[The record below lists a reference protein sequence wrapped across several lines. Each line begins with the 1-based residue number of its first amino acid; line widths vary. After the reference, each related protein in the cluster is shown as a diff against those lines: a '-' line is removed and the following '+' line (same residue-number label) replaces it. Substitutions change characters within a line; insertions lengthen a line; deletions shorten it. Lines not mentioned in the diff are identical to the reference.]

1 MKRLGCLMLLIM
13 MLALGLSAC
22 GDTATSAVT
31 TSAATTSAA
40 TTTSAAATTTSAATT
55 TTSAATTSAATT
67 TSSSTTAASAA
78 TTQAAASSGKP
89 VKIVWWHIQTGEPG
103 KTQWQT
109 MANTYMKSHPN
120 VTIEINVLD
129 NDAFKSKLATAMQ
142 SGNPPDLFQSWGGGT
157 MQEYAKA
164 GLLKDI
170 TSDLQGEWGNSFSKS
185 VLDLYGMDGKYYG
198 VPWDIGMVGFW
209 YNKALFQ
216 KAGISDTPKT
226 WSEFLSDVQKLKSA
240 GITPIALGGK
250 DEWPGAFYW
259 EYLATRIGGQDA
271 FNKAYSHSGSFADPT
286 FVQAGKDLQQL
297 VALNPFEKGYLGLVF
312 NDESALMGNGQ
323 AAMELMGQ
331 WAPGNEKDN
340 ASNKQ
345 GLGSN
350 LGFFPF
356 PAVDGGAGKLTD
368 VLGGG
373 NGFSIGKN
381 APAETVDFLRFL
393 TSVDNEKTLASTGTA
408 LPPVKGAETAIT
420 DPLLQQVHDA
430 ANSAPYFQMYYDQFL
445 PPAVGGVINDQTQG
459 LFAGTIT
466 PEAAAQAIA
475 NSYNSSK

>member
-1 MKRLGCLMLLIM
+1 MKRLCCLVMLVIV
-13 MLALGLSAC
+13 LALGLAAC
-22 GDTATSAVT
+22 GDTATP
-31 TSAATTSAA
+31 ATTNAA
-40 TTTSAAATTTSAATT
+40 TTTSSSTTTS
-55 TTSAATTSAATT
+55 ATT

-78 TTQAAASSGKP
+78 SSGSP
-89 VKIVWWHIQTGEPG
+89 VKIVWWHIQTGEPA
-103 KTQWQT
+103 KSQWQT
-109 MANTYMKSHPN
+109 MANAYMKAHPN
-120 VTIEINVLD
+120 VTIEINVLE
-129 NDAFKSKLATAMQ
+129 NEAFKSKLATAMQ

-170 TSDLQGEWGNSFSKS
+170 TSQLQGDWGNSFSKS
-185 VLDLYGMDGKYYG
+185 VLDLYSMAGKYYG
-198 VPWDIGMVGFW
+198 APWDIGMVGFW

-216 KAGISDTPKT
+216 KAGITDTPKT
-226 WSEFLSDVQKLKSA
+226 WSELLGDVQKLKTA

-250 DEWPGAFYW
+250 DKWPGAFYW
-259 EYLATRIGGQDA
+259 EYLATRIGGKAA
-271 FNKAYSHSGSFADPT
+271 FDKAYSHSGSFSDPT

-297 VALNPFEKGYLGLVF
+297 VALNPFEKGYLGLTAD
-312 NDESALMGNGQ
+312 DEAALMGNGQ
-323 AAMELMGQ
+323 TAMELMGQ
-331 WAPGNEKDN
+331 WGPGNEKDKS
-340 ASNKQ
+340 SNKQ

-356 PAVDGGAGKLTD
+356 PAVEGGAGQMSD

-393 TSVDNEKTLASTGTA
+393 TNVDNEKALASTGSA

-420 DPLLQQVHDA
+420 DPMLQQVHTA
-430 ANSAPYFQMYYDQFL
+430 ANNAPYFQMYYDQFL

-459 LFAGTIT
+459 IFAGSTT

-475 NSYNSSK
+475 SSYTDASK